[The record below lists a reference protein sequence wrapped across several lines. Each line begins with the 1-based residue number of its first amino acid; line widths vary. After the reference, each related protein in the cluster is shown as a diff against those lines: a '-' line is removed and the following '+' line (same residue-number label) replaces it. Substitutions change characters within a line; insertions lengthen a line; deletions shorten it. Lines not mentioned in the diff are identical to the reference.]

1 MQATKTVDSG
11 IIFNIQRLS
20 IHDGPGI
27 RTTIF
32 LKGCPMH
39 CPWCSNPE
47 SQSTA
52 PELFLRIAKC
62 TKSGK
67 CQHVCPE
74 HAITSTKNG
83 PLIDREKCS
92 GCMNCTTTCA
102 SKALE
107 PAGKL
112 MTVAE
117 LMSIVLKDRS
127 YYKQSKGGVT
137 LSGGEPLSQLQFAAG
152 ILNQAN
158 SNGIHTAL
166 DTAGCVEWDAFAQ
179 VLPFTDLLLYDL
191 KHVDFHKHQVAT
203 GMPFGPILANLRKIL
218 SETKIPVW
226 IRIPL
231 IPNFNASVDVMTHMG
246 EIIQGFPR
254 LPEKVSLLPFNKLAA
269 GKYQALG
276 KTYAYADMPLL
287 SEPEIEMCKKAIKIK
302 GVKVDIGA

>member
-47 SQSTA
+47 SQSPA

-67 CQHVCPE
+67 CQQVCPE

-92 GCMNCTTTCA
+92 GCMNCTTTCS

-107 PAGKL
+107 PAGKH

-117 LMSIVLKDRS
+117 LMGTILKDRS
-127 YYKQSKGGVT
+127 YFKQSKGGIT
-137 LSGGEPLSQLQFAAG
+137 LSGGEPLSQSQFAAG
-152 ILNQAN
+152 ILKQAK

-203 GMPFGPILANLRKIL
+203 GIPFGPILANLRKVL

-231 IPNFNASVDVMTHMG
+231 IPKFNASTEVVELMG
-246 EIIQGFPR
+246 EVIRGLPR
-254 LPEKVSLLPFNKLAA
+254 LPEKVVLLPFNKSSA

-276 KTYAYADMPLL
+276 KTYAYADVPLT
-287 SEPEIEMCKKAIKIK
+287 SEPEIQMHKKTLQSK
-302 GVKVDIGA
+302 GLKVEISA